1 MEQIFRRETV
11 RARILENPLGR
22 ILQQYIDYL
31 KGRGYGPSSLHQY
44 VFVVEHFGNWLG
56 AGSISHESV
65 DRFVGRHILTCRCKK
80 PAPCTSHCVR
90 AALNRLLE
98 MRGLSRPD
106 AVVPAVVS
114 RLLRE
119 YKTHLLVVAG
129 LAESTAY
136 YRLRHA
142 RDLLE
147 NFAVQRASELRG
159 WGPSELADYVA
170 RTGRRWKPGGG
181 QQLASSV
188 RSFLRFLLFKGL
200 VRRDLA
206 VAIPSFANWRLSSLP
221 AVVERTKLEKLLA
234 GVDSST
240 PIGMRDR
247 GALLCMIDL
256 GLRASDVVAI
266 TADGVDLPGNV
277 LRLSHAKERRVT
289 ELPMTKRLALALRR
303 YLREGRPPSASG
315 LLFVIHR
322 APIGQPLKPIGIRG
336 IVVRYAARAGMA
348 DVIRGTHIIRHSVA
362 SSLINAGA
370 SIKDIADLLGH
381 RSIDTTAI
389 YAKVN
394 VRSLAAVAMPWPGA
408 RQ

>member
-1 MEQIFRRETV
+1 MEQIFRRKTV
-11 RARILENPLGR
+11 RARILGNPLGR
-22 ILQQYIDYL
+22 ILQQYVDYL
-31 KGRGYGPSSLHQY
+31 TGRGHRPTGLHQY
-44 VFVVEHFGNWLG
+44 VFAVEHFGNWLG

-65 DRFVGRHILTCRCKK
+65 DRFMARHIPTCRCKK
-80 PAPCTSHCVR
+80 PAIRTDHCVR

-106 AVVPAVVS
+106 PVMPAVVG

-119 YKTHLLVVAG
+119 YKTHLIVVTG
-129 LAESTAY
+129 LAESTAD
-136 YRLRHA
+136 YRLCYA
-142 RDLLE
+142 RDLLQH
-147 NFAVQRASELRG
+147 FAVHRVSQLKS
-159 WGPSELADYVA
+159 WGPTELADYVA

-181 QQLASSV
+181 QQLASSI

-206 VAIPSFANWRLSSLP
+206 PAIPSFANWRLSSLP
-221 AVVERTKLEKLLA
+221 SVVERTKLEKLLA
-234 GVDSST
+234 AVDAAT

-256 GLRASDVVAI
+256 GLRASDVAAI
-266 TADGVDLPGNV
+266 TADSVDLAVNV
-277 LRLSHAKERRVT
+277 LRLSHAKVRRVT

-303 YLREGRPPSASG
+303 YLCEGRPPTDSAE
-315 LLFVIHR
+315 LFVIHR

-362 SSLINAGA
+362 SSMINAGA

-394 VRSLAAVAMPWPGA
+394 MRSLADVALPWPGA
-408 RQ
+408 RR

>member
-1 MEQIFRRETV
+1 MEQIFRRKAV
-11 RARILENPLGR
+11 RARILGNPLGR
-22 ILQQYIDYL
+22 ILQQYIGYL
-31 KGRGYGPSSLHQY
+31 EGRGHGPSTLHQY
-44 VFVVEHFGNWLG
+44 VFAVEHFGSWLG
-56 AGSISHESV
+56 ARSISHESV
-65 DRFVGRHILTCRCKK
+65 DRFVSRHIPTCRCKK
-80 PAPCTSHCVR
+80 PASCTSHCVR

-98 MRGLSRPD
+98 MRGLTRPGP
-106 AVVPAVVS
+106 VVPAVVG

-119 YKTHLLVVAG
+119 YKTHLHVAAG
-129 LAESTAY
+129 LAESTVY
-136 YRLRHA
+136 YRLRYA
-142 RDLLE
+142 RDLLQH
-147 NFAVQRASELRG
+147 FAVERASQLRR
-159 WGPSELADYVA
+159 WGATELAAYVA

-206 VAIPSFANWRLSSLP
+206 TTIPSFANWRLSSLP
-221 AVVERTKLEKLLA
+221 SVVERSKLEKLLA
-234 GVDSST
+234 AVDAT
-240 PIGMRDR
+240 TAIGMRDR

-256 GLRASDVVAI
+256 GLRASDVAAI
-266 TADGVDLPGNV
+266 TAGGVDLLGNV

-289 ELPMTKRLALALRR
+289 ELPMTNRLARALRR
-303 YLREGRPPSASG
+303 YLREGRPGAASG
-315 LLFVIHR
+315 ALFVIHR

-336 IVVRYAARAGMA
+336 IVVRYAARAGMPEL
-348 DVIRGTHIIRHSVA
+348 IRGTHIIRHSVA

-394 VRSLAAVAMPWPGA
+394 MRSLAGVAMPWPGA
-408 RQ
+408 RR

>member
-1 MEQIFRRETV
+1 MEQIFRRESV
-11 RARILENPLGR
+11 RARILGNPLGPV
-22 ILQQYIDYL
+22 LQQYIAYL
-31 KGRGYGPSSLHQY
+31 EARGHKPSSVHQY
-44 VFVVEHFGNWLG
+44 VFALEHFGNWLG

-65 DRFVGRHILTCRCKK
+65 DEFVSRHIPRCRCKK
-80 PAPCTSHCVR
+80 PAPCTSHCIR

-106 AVVPAVVS
+106 AVEPAVVT

-119 YKTHLLVVAG
+119 YETHLVVVAG

-142 RDLLE
+142 RDLLQH
-147 NFAVQRASELRG
+147 FTVQHASQLRG
-159 WGPSELADYVA
+159 WEAAELADYVA
-170 RTGRRWKPGGG
+170 RTGRRWKPGSG

-206 VAIPSFANWRLSSLP
+206 AAIPSFANWRLSSLP

-234 GVDSST
+234 AVDPAT

-256 GLRASDVVAI
+256 GLRASDVAAI
-266 TADGVDLPGNV
+266 TADGVDQLGNV
-277 LRLSHAKERRVT
+277 LRLSHAKERRMT
-289 ELPMTKRLALALRR
+289 ELPMTKRLALALQR

-315 LLFVIHR
+315 VLFVIHR

-336 IVVRYAARAGMA
+336 IVVRYAAQAGMA
-348 DVIRGTHIIRHSVA
+348 ELIRGTHIIRHSVA
-362 SSLINAGA
+362 SSMINAGA

-389 YAKVN
+389 YAKVDM
-394 VRSLAAVAMPWPGA
+394 RSLTDVAMPWPGG
-408 RQ
+408 RR

>member
-1 MEQIFRRETV
+1 MEQIFRRESV
-11 RARILENPLGR
+11 RARILGNPLGPF
-22 ILQQYIDYL
+22 LQQYIAYL
-31 KGRGYGPSSLHQY
+31 KARGHKPNSVHQY
-44 VFVVEHFGNWLG
+44 VFALEHFGNWLG
-56 AGSISHESV
+56 AGAISHESV
-65 DRFVGRHILTCRCKK
+65 DEFVSRHIPRCRCKK
-80 PAPCTSHCVR
+80 PAPCTSHCIR

-106 AVVPAVVS
+106 VVEPAVVA

-119 YKTHLLVVAG
+119 YETHLLVVAG
-129 LAESTAY
+129 LAESTAH

-142 RDLLE
+142 RDLLQH
-147 NFAVQRASELRG
+147 FMVQHASQLRG
-159 WGPSELADYVA
+159 WEATELADYVA

-206 VAIPSFANWRLSSLP
+206 TAIPSFANWRLSSLP

-234 GVDSST
+234 AVDPAT

-256 GLRASDVVAI
+256 GLRASDVAAI

-277 LRLSHAKERRVT
+277 LRLSHAKERRMT

-315 LLFVIHR
+315 VLFVIHR
-322 APIGQPLKPIGIRG
+322 APIGQPLKPIGIRD
-336 IVVRYAARAGMA
+336 IVVRYAAQAGMTEL
-348 DVIRGTHIIRHSVA
+348 IRGTHIIRHSVA
-362 SSLINAGA
+362 SSMINAGA

-389 YAKVN
+389 YAKVDM
-394 VRSLAAVAMPWPGA
+394 RSLTDVAMPWPGA
-408 RQ
+408 YR

>member
-1 MEQIFRRETV
+1 
-11 RARILENPLGR
+11 
-22 ILQQYIDYL
+22 
-31 KGRGYGPSSLHQY
+31 
-44 VFVVEHFGNWLG
+44 
-56 AGSISHESV
+56 
-65 DRFVGRHILTCRCKK
+65 
-80 PAPCTSHCVR
+80 
-90 AALNRLLE
+90 

-106 AVVPAVVS
+106 PVLPRAVS
-114 RLLRE
+114 RLLRA

-129 LAESTAY
+129 LAESTTY

-142 RDLLE
+142 RDLLGE
-147 NFAVQRASELRG
+147 FKVERASQLRG
-159 WGPSELADYVA
+159 WEPTELADYVA
-170 RTGRRWKPGGG
+170 CTGRRWKPGGG

-206 VAIPSFANWRLSSLP
+206 PAIPSFANWRLSSLP
-221 AVVERTKLEKLLA
+221 AVVARPKLEKLLA
-234 GVDSST
+234 AADPAT

-247 GALLCMIDL
+247 GVLLCMIDL
-256 GLRASDVVAI
+256 GLRASDVAAI
-266 TADGVDLPGNV
+266 TTDGVDQLGTV
-277 LRLSHAKERRVT
+277 VRLSHAKERRVT
-289 ELPMTKRLALALRR
+289 ELPMTKRLASALRR
-303 YLREGRPPSASG
+303 YLCKGRPPSASG
-315 LLFVIHR
+315 VLFVHHR

-336 IVVRYAARAGMA
+336 IVVRNAAHAGLA

-389 YAKVN
+389 YAKVD

-408 RQ
+408 RR

>member
-1 MEQIFRRETV
+1 MDQIFRRKTV
-11 RARILENPLGR
+11 RARILGNPLGR
-22 ILQQYIDYL
+22 VLQQYVDYL
-31 KGRGYGPSSLHQY
+31 KGRGYEASSLHQY

-56 AGSISHESV
+56 VRSISHESV
-65 DRFVGRHILTCRCKK
+65 DRFLASHIPTCRCKK

-106 AVVPAVVS
+106 AVVPAIVS
-114 RLLRE
+114 RLLCA

-147 NFAVQRASELRG
+147 KFAVRRASQLKG
-159 WGPSELADYVA
+159 WVPTELADYVA
-170 RTGRRWKPGGG
+170 RTGRRWKPGSG

-206 VAIPSFANWRLSSLP
+206 TAVPSFANWRLASLP
-221 AVVERTKLEKLLA
+221 AVVERKDLEKLLA
-234 GVDSST
+234 AVDPAT

-247 GALLCMIDL
+247 AALLCMVDL
-256 GLRASDVVAI
+256 GLRASDVAAI
-266 TADGVDLPGNV
+266 TADGVDVPGGV

-289 ELPMTKRLALALRR
+289 ELPMTKRLGHALRR
-303 YLREGRPPSASG
+303 YLREGRPQSASG

-322 APIGQPLKPIGIRG
+322 APIGQPLRPIGIRG

-348 DVIRGTHIIRHSVA
+348 DVIRGTHVIRHSVA

-389 YAKVN
+389 YAKVD
-394 VRSLAAVAMPWPGA
+394 VRSLAAVSMPWPGA
-408 RQ
+408 GR

>member
-1 MEQIFRRETV
+1 MEQLFRRKSV
-11 RARILENPLGR
+11 RDRILGNPLGPV
-22 ILQQYIDYL
+22 LQQYIAYL
-31 KGRGYGPSSLHQY
+31 KARGHKPSSVHQY
-44 VFVVEHFGNWLG
+44 VFSLEHFGNWLG
-56 AGSISHESV
+56 VGVISHESV
-65 DRFVGRHILTCRCKK
+65 DEFVTRHIPRCRCKK
-80 PAPCTSHCVR
+80 PTSCTIHCIR

-106 AVVPAVVS
+106 PVVPASVA

-119 YKTHLLVVAG
+119 YETHLLVVAG
-129 LAESTAY
+129 LAESTVY

-142 RDLLE
+142 RDLLQHFTVE
-147 NFAVQRASELRG
+147 HASQLRG
-159 WGPSELADYVA
+159 WEATELADYVA
-170 RTGRRWKPGGG
+170 HTGRRWKPGGG

-206 VAIPSFANWRLSSLP
+206 TAIPSFANWRLSSLP

-234 GVDSST
+234 AVDPAT

-256 GLRASDVVAI
+256 GLRAADVAAI
-266 TADGVDLPGNV
+266 TADAIDLPGNV

-303 YLREGRPPSASG
+303 YLRQGRPPSASRV
-315 LLFVIHR
+315 LFVIHR

-336 IVVRYAARAGMA
+336 IVVRYASQAGMA
-348 DVIRGTHIIRHSVA
+348 ELIRGTHIIRHSVA
-362 SSLINAGA
+362 SSMINAGA

-389 YAKVN
+389 YAKVDM
-394 VRSLAAVAMPWPGA
+394 RSLTDVAMPWPGA
-408 RQ
+408 RR

>member
-1 MEQIFRRETV
+1 MEQIFRRESV
-11 RARILENPLGR
+11 RARILGNPLGPV
-22 ILQQYIDYL
+22 LQQYIAYL
-31 KGRGYGPSSLHQY
+31 KGRGHEPSSVHQY
-44 VFVVEHFGNWLG
+44 VFALEHFGNWLG
-56 AGSISHESV
+56 RGSISYESV
-65 DRFVGRHILTCRCKK
+65 HEFVARHIPRCRCKK
-80 PAPCTSHCVR
+80 PASCTRHCVR

-98 MRGLSRPD
+98 MRGVSRPD
-106 AVVPAVVS
+106 AVVSAVVG

-119 YKTHLLVVAG
+119 YETHLLVVSG

-136 YRLRHA
+136 YRLRYA
-142 RDLLE
+142 RDLLQH
-147 NFAVQRASELRG
+147 FTVQRASQLKG
-159 WGPSELADYVA
+159 WRATELADYVA

-188 RSFLRFLLFKGL
+188 RSFLRFLLLKGL

-206 VAIPSFANWRLSSLP
+206 TAIPSFANWRLSSLP

-234 GVDSST
+234 AVDPAT

-256 GLRASDVVAI
+256 GLRASDVAAI
-266 TADGVDLPGNV
+266 TAGGVDMAGDV

-303 YLREGRPPSASG
+303 YLREGRPPSTSG
-315 LLFVIHR
+315 VLFVIHR

-348 DVIRGTHIIRHSVA
+348 DLIRGTHIIRHSVA
-362 SSLINAGA
+362 SSMINAGA

-389 YAKVN
+389 YTKVN
-394 VRSLAAVAMPWPGA
+394 IRSLAGVAMPWPGG
-408 RQ
+408 RR